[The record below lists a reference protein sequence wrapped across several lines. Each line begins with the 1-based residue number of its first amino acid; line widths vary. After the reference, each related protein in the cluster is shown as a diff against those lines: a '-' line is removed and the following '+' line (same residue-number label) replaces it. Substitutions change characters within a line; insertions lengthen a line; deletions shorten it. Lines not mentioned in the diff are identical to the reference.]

1 MNIAYVAPVV
11 YPFVKGGA
19 EKRIHEI
26 GSRLADRG
34 HEVTI
39 YSRHWWDGPRVREH
53 AGMTLRAIGPDHDI
67 YGMGGRRSITNS
79 VSFTLRAL
87 KTIPRSED
95 YDLYVTPA
103 MPYLHVFASS
113 FMSVVRRT
121 PLVVTW
127 HEAWGD
133 HWYQYMGWSGAIGKG
148 IEWLSGLLPQHVV
161 APSETTAR
169 RLNEFPFVNREVTV
183 IPNGINI
190 DRIRHVS
197 PSDDGFAVLYAGRL
211 IEDKNVQLL
220 LDGFDQLDT
229 DAHLGIVGDGP
240 QSDVLRAHAASLSC
254 RDRVSF
260 LGFLDEYEDVV
271 AHMHAADV
279 FVSPSVRE
287 GFGITLLEA
296 MAADCTVIT
305 VDHPNSAGSEVVEE
319 AGFAVQPTAD
329 AIAARLDESL
339 AGKRPAGDPVLAA
352 REYSWGRVTD
362 QTEAYYR
369 RLRTGEDETGPST
382 SDQ

>member
-39 YSRHWWDGPRVREH
+39 YSRHWWDGPSVREH

-67 YGMGGRRSITNS
+67 YGTDGRRSITNS

-87 KTIPRSED
+87 KAIPRSED
-95 YDLYVTPA
+95 CDLYVTPA

-113 FMSVVRRT
+113 FTSVVRRT

-133 HWYQYMGWSGAIGKG
+133 HWYQYMGRSGAIGKG

-169 RLNEFPFVNREVTV
+169 RLREFPFVNREVTV
-183 IPNGINI
+183 IPNGINVEQ
-190 DRIRHVS
+190 IRQIS
-197 PSDDGFAVLYAGRL
+197 PADDGFDVLYAGRL

-220 LDGFDQLDT
+220 LDAFDQLDT
-229 DAHLGIVGDGP
+229 DAQLGIVGDGP
-240 QSDVLRAHAASLSC
+240 QSDALRAHAASLSC

-305 VDHPNSAGSEVVEE
+305 VDHPNSAGSEVVGE
-319 AGFAVQPTAD
+319 AGFVVQPTAD
-329 AIAARLDESL
+329 AITVRLDDSL
-339 AGKRPAGDPVLAA
+339 AGKRPARDPVPAA
-352 REYSWGRVTD
+352 REYSWDRVTD

-369 RLRTGEDETGPST
+369 RLTTGEDETDPPT
-382 SDQ
+382 IDQ